1 MIENSQVLYEVYRVI
16 LDRMKSPK
24 EGSYTNYLLE
34 QGIDKVLK
42 KVGEE
47 AAETI
52 IAAKNSDQD
61 EVVYEICDLLYHL
74 SVLMAQR
81 DITWDT
87 VFEELKRRELKVGN
101 LKEFHEKGEI

>member
-1 MIENSQVLYEVYRVI
+1 MDYSKVLYQVYDI
-16 LDRMKSPK
+16 IMDRKKNPK

-34 QGIDKVLK
+34 QGMDKVLK

-47 AAETI
+47 TAETI
-52 IAAKNSDQD
+52 IAAKNSDKD

-74 SVLMAQR
+74 SVLIVQK

-87 VFEELKRRELKVGN
+87 IFEELGRRELKQSN
-101 LKEFHEKGEI
+101 LKQFHKKGEV